1 MLLMKFE
8 GHEDIVS
15 SVAFPLTVPRLSQGV
30 MTKPLSKKEDSEDD

>member
-15 SVAFPLTVPRLSQGV
+15 SVAFSPDG
-30 MTKPLSKKEDSEDD
+30 SKIVSRSDDQTPFKKGGFRG